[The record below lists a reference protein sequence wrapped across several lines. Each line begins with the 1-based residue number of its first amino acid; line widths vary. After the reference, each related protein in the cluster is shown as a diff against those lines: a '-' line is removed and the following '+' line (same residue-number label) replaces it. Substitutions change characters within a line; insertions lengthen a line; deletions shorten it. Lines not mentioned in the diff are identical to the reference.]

1 MGMQLTFWSVQETSS
16 ANAKRRAVA
25 IFAPDSLATTPGSM
39 AIVATDSGAD
49 PLAERTAS
57 ALVSTTAD
65 STTGGKEALPALDS
79 RRWFLLENQST
90 TKAIW
95 WKFGATITAGAGFYL
110 RPGGRVTF
118 NGDLPNDA
126 LMVICDSAETALV
139 VGQQC

>member
-1 MGMQLTFWSVQETSS
+1 MGLQLTFWSVQETSS
-16 ANAKRRAVA
+16 GNAKRRAVA
-25 IFAPDSLATTPGSM
+25 AFASDSLTTTPAAMGC
-39 AIVATDSGAD
+39 VATDSEAD
-49 PLAERTAS
+49 PLAERTAG

-65 STTGGKEALPALDS
+65 STTGGADALPALAS

-90 TKAIW
+90 THAIW

-110 RPGGRVTF
+110 RPGGRVSF

-126 LMVICDSAETALV
+126 LRVICDPAETALV